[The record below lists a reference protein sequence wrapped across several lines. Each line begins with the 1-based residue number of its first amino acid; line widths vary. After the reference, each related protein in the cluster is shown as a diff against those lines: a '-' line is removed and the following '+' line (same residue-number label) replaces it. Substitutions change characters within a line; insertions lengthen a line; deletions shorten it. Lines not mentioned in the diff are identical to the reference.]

1 MWLNFFLFPHLITVE
16 IKTALI
22 LGIYLTSTLSQF
34 PVFFFLLHEVS
45 IHMHIWNKNKNYP
58 ITTTSH
64 TDVNITLTP
73 TSLSAMRKILPQGW
87 YLRDQAPSCIP
98 NEERTDTTL
107 SSKGWALSWYLPDLF
122 SKAECNRISLGFFF
136 LHGVVYTYA
145 YWTRTRIAQSLRRVM
160 LILILYQPH
169 FSKFNEE
176 GAGLES
182 PELDTFSLLKWGENK
197 YLTWFLYVKQVENNI
212 NSTFRRPSLLRM
224 LHFIFTC
231 QPTLDTRSV

>member
-87 YLRDQAPSCIP
+87 YLRDQAPSCIS

-122 SKAECNRISLGFFF
+122 SKAECNRISLVFFF
-136 LHGVVYTYA
+136 FTWGCLY
-145 YWTRTRIAQSLRRVM
+145 IC
-160 LILILYQPH
+160 ILDKDKNCPVPATGHANIDIIPT
-169 FSKFNEE
+169 
-176 GAGLES
+176 
-182 PELDTFSLLKWGENK
+182 PLL
-197 YLTWFLYVKQVENNI
+197 
-212 NSTFRRPSLLRM
+212 
-224 LHFIFTC
+224 
-231 QPTLDTRSV
+231 